1 MRTLSIVVVMALSSA
16 AVADDDRAEASKEF
30 TAGQN
35 ADRRKDYQEAVEH
48 YMRAN
53 DLVPHPFA
61 MFNIAMDMERL
72 GKLREAAVW
81 YEKYLD
87 AAPMKDADRERVN
100 RKLIDLRNT
109 PARIDVLSNPDG
121 ARVIINGIPTGA
133 TPYRGELKGG
143 LYTISIQKNDERD
156 SKEVTIEYGEP
167 AKVEFTLR
175 NAGPTTQRASTN
187 PPRPPVEIQRPPP
200 PRGAQGMVFVRGEPA
215 GALVTIDNV
224 AVGSLPMA
232 IPLEVGPHTVRVT
245 ADGYAAFEQTVDMR
259 QGMKMPVDVRLA
271 HALTELQPQTTA
283 PTVRVGYLVGGGWG
297 ADAKGNGGIYIGE
310 FGLRAS
316 KYDLVG
322 RIGRTQDITI
332 FDIVGRWTLTKTWL
346 APYIG
351 AGYSFVSEGYG
362 YTAFGGLRVDL
373 VDTDRSGISLMAEGG
388 YRFFRGVPSTAET
401 GTEPIEGS
409 IVPIMAYL
417 LVRYR

>member
-1 MRTLSIVVVMALSSA
+1 MRALSIVLVVALGSVA
-16 AVADDDRAEASKEF
+16 MADDDREEARKEF
-30 TAGQN
+30 TAGQS
-35 ADRRKDYQEAVEH
+35 ADRRKEYQEAIEH

-61 MFNIAMDMERL
+61 MYNIAVDFERL
-72 GKLREAAVW
+72 GKLREAATW
-81 YEKYLD
+81 YERFLD
-87 AAPMKDADRERVN
+87 SSTTKDADREKVN
-100 RKLIDLRNT
+100 RLLIELRNK

-121 ARVIINGIPTGA
+121 ARVIINGIPAGA
-133 TPYRGELKGG
+133 TPYRSELKGG
-143 LYTISIQKNDERD
+143 LYTIAVVKNDERD

-167 AKVEFTLR
+167 VKVEFTLR
-175 NAGPTTQRASTN
+175 NAGPTTSRASTT
-187 PPRPPVEIQRPPP
+187 PTRPVEIQRPPP

-215 GALVTIDNV
+215 GALVVIDGV
-224 AVGSLPMA
+224 PVGSLPTA
-232 IPLEVGPHTVRVT
+232 IPLEVGQHTIRVT
-245 ADGYAAFEQTVDMR
+245 ADGYSAFEQTIDMR

-271 HALTELQPQTTA
+271 HALGELQQPTNA
-283 PTVRVGYLVGGGWG
+283 PSVRVGYLVGGGGG

-332 FDIVGRWTLTKTWL
+332 FDIVARWTLTKTWL

-351 AGYSFVSEGYG
+351 GGYSFVSEGYG
-362 YTAFGGLRVDL
+362 YTAFGGLRLDFI
-373 VDTDRSGISLMAEGG
+373 DNDRTGMSLMAEAG
-388 YRFFRGVPSTAET
+388 YRFFRGVPSTATT
-401 GTEPIEGS
+401 GTEPVEGS
-409 IVPIMAYL
+409 IVPIMASV